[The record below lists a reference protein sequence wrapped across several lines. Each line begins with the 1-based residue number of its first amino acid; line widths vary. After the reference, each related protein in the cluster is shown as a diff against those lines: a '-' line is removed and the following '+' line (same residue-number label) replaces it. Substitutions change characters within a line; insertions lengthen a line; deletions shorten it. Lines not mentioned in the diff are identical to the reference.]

1 MPFTTSSSKP
11 TQTAYQTPGN
21 SYSQSGLGYGV
32 SQGSG
37 RSREDLYSYG
47 RSYGTG
53 NATSAGY
60 ANAGGVGIGM
70 DRPLPPRNP
79 GGRRPRSVD
88 LVTPFGA
95 GGS

>member
-1 MPFTTSSSKP
+1 MS
-11 TQTAYQTPGN
+11 
-21 SYSQSGLGYGV
+21 GV

-47 RSYGTG
+47 RSYGTSG
-53 NATSAGY
+53 TTGY
-60 ANAGGVGIGM
+60 VNGGGVGMGM

-88 LVTPFGA
+88 LVTPYGGA
-95 GGS
+95 GS